1 MKNKKTLILTIIAV
15 AAVLGIAALIFGKGS
30 TADDIEKNIEATSIK
45 AGYSL
50 EVVGTGSYTGPYVED
65 GSNVEVS
72 DVLMI
77 KVKNRGKKAVQ
88 YGEITLFN
96 GEEKAGVFKFSTL
109 MPGET
114 MVVLESGKA
123 KCDEDGEYKNAKSSN
138 VAYFQTEP
146 KLYDDSLE
154 IQSLDGGLNITNISD
169 KDINGDIMIYFKN
182 WKEDQLL
189 GGITYRGCIEGGLKA
204 GEIRQIMSSNFTQ
217 ENTKVM
223 FITIDGK

>member
-15 AAVLGIAALIFGKGS
+15 VVLGVAALILGKGS
-30 TADDIEKNIEATSIK
+30 SADDIEKNIETTK
-45 AGYSL
+45 VNAGYSL

-77 KVKNRGKKAVQ
+77 KVKNSGKKAVQ

-123 KCDEDGEYKNAKSSN
+123 KCNEDGEYKNAKSSN

-146 KLYDDSLE
+146 KLYEDKIE
-154 IQSLDGGLNITNISD
+154 IQPLDGGLNITNISN
-169 KDINGDIMIYFKN
+169 KDIKGDIMIYFKN
-182 WKEDQLL
+182 SKEDQFL
-189 GGITYRGCIEGGLKA
+189 GGITYRGRIEGGLKA

-217 ENTKVM
+217 DNTKAM